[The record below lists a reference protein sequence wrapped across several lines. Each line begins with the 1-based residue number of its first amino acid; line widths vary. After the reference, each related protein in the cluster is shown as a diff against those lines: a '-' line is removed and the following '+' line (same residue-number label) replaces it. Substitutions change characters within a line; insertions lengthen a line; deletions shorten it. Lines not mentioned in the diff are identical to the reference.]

1 MLALVSGTAFCLYLR
16 LSDYKRVDFG
26 RTERVRELFCLGDVF
41 CHQHKIEQAIEE
53 FNKSIDIYIQ
63 LANAERTQLKA
74 PLVVILLCRSLD
86 LTVKKKII

>member
-16 LSDYKRVDFG
+16 LSDYKLVDFG

-53 FNKSIDIYIQ
+53 FN
-63 LANAERTQLKA
+63 TQLKA

-86 LTVKKKII
+86 LTVKKNNLKRLQTLKESSP